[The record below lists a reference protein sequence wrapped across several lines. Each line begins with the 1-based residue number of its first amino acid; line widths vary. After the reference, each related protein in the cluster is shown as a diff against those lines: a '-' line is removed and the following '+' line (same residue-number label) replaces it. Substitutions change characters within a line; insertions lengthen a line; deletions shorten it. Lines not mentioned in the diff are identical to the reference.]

1 MISLKSKKKNF
12 VGDARSDRK
21 PMEFSKNMG
30 YVRGTRN
37 PGKKTSGCIL
47 DTLKT

>member
-21 PMEFSKNMG
+21 PLEFSKNRFFF
-30 YVRGTRN
+30 RGTRN
-37 PGKKTSGCIL
+37 TGNKTSGCIL
-47 DTLKT
+47 DTLKF

>member
-1 MISLKSKKKNF
+1 MISLKSKKNF

-21 PMEFSKNMG
+21 PMEFSKNRG

-37 PGKKTSGCIL
+37 TGNKTCHFP
-47 DTLKT
+47 T